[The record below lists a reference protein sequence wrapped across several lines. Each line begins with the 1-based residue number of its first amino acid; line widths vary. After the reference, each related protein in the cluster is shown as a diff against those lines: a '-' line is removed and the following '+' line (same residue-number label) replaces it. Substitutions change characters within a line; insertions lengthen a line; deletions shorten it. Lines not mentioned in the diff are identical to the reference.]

1 MKKMSKRG
9 RPLFKLIGVGV
20 AVLFMISATS
30 CATSGVL
37 GFGDPLATA
46 SYVDRADADTAERI
60 SSSEEEIEA
69 LKAEIAALEKELE
82 RVSNIKSDIDE
93 MPKEMLRQLVE
104 ALESYL
110 ATFEE
115 D

>member
-1 MKKMSKRG
+1 MKNSSKRG
-9 RPLFKLIGVGV
+9 RFLYKLISVSV
-20 AVLFMISATS
+20 VVLLIISATS

-46 SYVDRADADTAERI
+46 SYVDSADADSAERI

-69 LKAEIAALEKELE
+69 LKAEIAVLEEELE
-82 RVSNIKSDIDE
+82 RVSNIKTDIDE

-110 ATFEE
+110 ETFEE
-115 D
+115 E

>member
-1 MKKMSKRG
+1 MKKTGERG
-9 RPLFKLIGVGV
+9 RVLFKLAGVGI
-20 AVLFMISATS
+20 AVLFMVTVTS

-46 SYVDRADADTAERI
+46 SYVDSADADVSERI
-60 SSSEEEIEA
+60 STSEEEIEA

-82 RVSNIKSDIDE
+82 RVSNIKTDIDE

-110 ATFEE
+110 ETFDEE
-115 D
+115 

>member
-1 MKKMSKRG
+1 MKKISERG
-9 RPLFKLIGVGV
+9 SPLFKLIGVSA

-46 SYVDRADADTAERI
+46 SYVDSGDSNASERI
-60 SSSEEEIEA
+60 STSEEEIEA
-69 LKAEIAALEKELE
+69 LKAEIAVLQKELE
-82 RVSNIKSDIDE
+82 RVSNIKTDIDE

-110 ATFEE
+110 ETFEE
-115 D
+115 E

>member
-1 MKKMSKRG
+1 MEKKKENDRF
-9 RPLFKLIGVGV
+9 LFKFIGLSLS
-20 AVLFMISATS
+20 VLLVMSVTS

-46 SYVDRADADTAERI
+46 SYVDKADASTTERI
-60 SSSEEEIEA
+60 SSTDAEIEE
-69 LKAEIAALEKELE
+69 LKAEIAALQEELD
-82 RVSNIKSDIDE
+82 RISNIKTDIDE
-93 MPKEMLRQLVE
+93 MPREMLRQLVE

-110 ATFEE
+110 EAYEN

>member
-1 MKKMSKRG
+1 MKTMSEWG
-9 RPLFKLIGVGV
+9 RPRFKLIGLVL
-20 AVLFMISATS
+20 AVVFIISISS

-46 SYVDRADADTAERI
+46 SYVDEADADTAERI
-60 SSSEEEIEA
+60 ASTEQEIEA

-82 RVSNIKSDIDE
+82 RVSNIKTDIDE

-110 ATFEE
+110 ESLEE
-115 D
+115 E

>member
-1 MKKMSKRG
+1 MNKNSERG
-9 RPLFKLIGVGV
+9 RLLFKLIGVSLV
-20 AVLFMISATS
+20 VLFLISATS
-30 CATSGVL
+30 CATNGVL

-46 SYVDRADADTAERI
+46 SYVDSADADAAERI

-69 LKAEIAALEKELE
+69 LKAEIAVLKKELE
-82 RVSNIKSDIDE
+82 RVSNIKTDIDE

-110 ATFEE
+110 ESLEE
-115 D
+115 E

>member
-1 MKKMSKRG
+1 MNKNNERG
-9 RPLFKLIGVGV
+9 RLLFKLIGVSV
-20 AVLFMISATS
+20 VVLFMILATS

-46 SYVDRADADTAERI
+46 SYVDRADADSAERI
-60 SSSEEEIEA
+60 SSTEEEIEA

-82 RVSNIKSDIDE
+82 RVSNIKTDIDE
-93 MPKEMLRQLVE
+93 MPKVMLRQLVE

-110 ATFEE
+110 ETLEE
-115 D
+115 E

>member
-1 MKKMSKRG
+1 MKKKSERG
-9 RPLFKLIGVGV
+9 RFLFKLIGVSLT
-20 AVLFMISATS
+20 VLFIISATS

-46 SYVDRADADTAERI
+46 SYVDSGDADSAERI
-60 SSSEEEIEA
+60 SSQEEEIEA
-69 LKAEIAALEKELE
+69 LKAEIAALKKEVE
-82 RVSNIKSDIDE
+82 RISSIKTDIDE

-110 ATFEE
+110 ESLE
-115 D
+115 KE